1 MDLARGSLR
10 AVTLR
15 ASWLEASPLIAL
27 VCVAVLAS
35 SPAAHADGYERLRQP
50 AKPATAQQFYE
61 KNRLTCRSFT
71 DGCQTC
77 ANLTTNLTSRMVCS
91 TSGIACLPRK
101 WVCRE
106 RIAQ

>member
-1 MDLARGSLR
+1 MDLAPGITR
-10 AVTLR
+10 APTLR
-15 ASWLEASPLIAL
+15 ASLLEASPLIAL

-35 SPAAHADGYERLRQP
+35 SPAAHADGNERLRRP

-61 KNRLTCRSFT
+61 KNRFTCRSFT

-77 ANLTTNLTSRMVCS
+77 ANLTSNLTSRMVCS
-91 TSGIACLPRK
+91 TSGIACLPGK
-101 WVCRE
+101 WVCKE